1 MNVGLTCGTYE
12 GRYNISRRIIIGSVG
27 VEPTKNSKTLVLGK
41 TEKITIVTPIIKRR

>member
-12 GRYNISRRIIIGSVG
+12 DRYNISMMIIIGSVG

-41 TEKITIVTPIIKRR
+41 NEKITIGNV